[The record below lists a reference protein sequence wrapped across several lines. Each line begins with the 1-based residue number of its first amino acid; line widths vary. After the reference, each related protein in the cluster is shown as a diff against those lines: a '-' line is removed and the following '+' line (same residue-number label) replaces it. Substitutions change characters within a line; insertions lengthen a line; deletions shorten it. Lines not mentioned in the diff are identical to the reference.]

1 MRRSIYQRGD
11 RDRLDVKMTPMIDV
25 VFLLLV
31 FFVATAS
38 FQAVEQM
45 LPTSV
50 TRFGTGAE
58 AAPVDPDVVDLGK
71 LVIEVLRRDGRTVW
85 QINGVVHASLDA
97 VRRVLVATVR
107 IQPDIPV
114 ILDVDGPVP
123 MEDVIDVY
131 DLCRSVS
138 LAKVQFAVGAETARR
153 ADSENLPSGASGV

>member
-1 MRRSIYQRGD
+1 MRRSIYQRGE
-11 RDRLDVKMTPMIDV
+11 RGRLDVTMTPMIDV

-50 TRFGTGAE
+50 TRFGAGAE
-58 AAPVDPDVVDLGK
+58 AAQVDPQTADMGK
-71 LVIEVLRRDGRTVW
+71 LVIEVLWRDGRSVW
-85 QINGVVHASLDA
+85 QINGVVYQSLDE

-114 ILDVDGPVP
+114 ILDVEGAVP

-138 LAKVQFAVGAETARR
+138 LAKVQFAVGAATPRR
-153 ADSENLPSGASGV
+153 PDSGGASSGVSGA